1 MKLSIITATFNSEK
15 TLASTFNSILK
26 QTHVSF
32 EYIVV
37 DGASTDQTVTIIK
50 SFEEAF
56 KSKEI
61 AFKWIS
67 EKDNGIYDAWNK
79 GLKLSTG
86 EWVSFLGSDDVYLDN
101 ALTSYSEFISQQEK
115 EIDLVHS
122 NVNIINDNGDLLR
135 KVNGKWSWKVFRRK
149 MNIAHVGAF
158 HNMKYFKKYGTFNTD
173 YKIAGDY
180 ELLLRA
186 GKKLRTAKLDSVTVL
201 MGYGGISNDQIF
213 KVFSESIKA
222 KHETGRVNILLCYVD
237 FLKEY
242 LIYMIKKI
250 FY

>member
-1 MKLSIITATFNSEK
+1 
-15 TLASTFNSILK
+15 
-26 QTHVSF
+26 
-32 EYIVV
+32 
-37 DGASTDQTVTIIK
+37 
-50 SFEEAF
+50 
-56 KSKEI
+56 
-61 AFKWIS
+61 
-67 EKDNGIYDAWNK
+67 
-79 GLKLSTG
+79 
-86 EWVSFLGSDDVYLDN
+86 
-101 ALTSYSEFISQQEK
+101 
-115 EIDLVHS
+115 
-122 NVNIINDNGDLLR
+122 
-135 KVNGKWSWKVFRRK
+135 